1 MNDFSYELPDPDD
14 VVKRL
19 ITTLEHGRPEDRELA
34 ELLRGAYIEFNPSSD
49 FSDRWNAQ
57 WLDVSVNVKPEA
69 LIGAQEHRKRLHRNM
84 ERMIPG
90 GTGYDVREVSLV
102 AGQSSRVV
110 DLKATAD
117 KMRRGLAELGYWG
130 EDRGRVAQ
138 MATAEAELVRL
149 GPAER
154 YPEFTEYAFRLKVHP
169 KVFSEWAGERG
180 NAGGM
185 EKRIK
190 RNVRPIFDVE
200 MPSKTT
206 LDRVTVGP
214 KIQDAQDGWEEM
226 ALEWVFGEGINNQG
240 RAHSQ
245 NVAQLEDDYLLF
257 RSQPEIHLYRALKA
271 FGYPLAPLPVFVQG
285 GDDTQRIEPDFVM
298 IYKGLCVVI
307 EVDGKMYHD
316 ESPAKAHK
324 RLAFLTTRGAK
335 EFRVEAEE
343 CNTAAKAAARAKKLM
358 GSVEEY
364 YESR

>member
-14 VVKRL
+14 VVERL
-19 ITTLEHGRPEDRELA
+19 ITTLEHGRPEDQKLA
-34 ELLRGAYIEFNPSSD
+34 ELLGGAYIEFNPSSD

-57 WLDVSVNVKPEA
+57 WLDVSVNVRPEA
-69 LIGAQEHRKRLHRNM
+69 LIEAQEHRKRLHRNM

-102 AGQSSRVV
+102 AGQTSRVV

-130 EDRGRVAQ
+130 DDRGRVAQ
-138 MATAEAELVRL
+138 MATSEAELVRL

-154 YPEFTEYAFRLKVHP
+154 HPEFTEYAFRLKVHP

-180 NAGGM
+180 HAGGM
-185 EKRIK
+185 EKRIE
-190 RNVRPIFDVE
+190 RDVRPIFNVE
-200 MPSKTT
+200 MPGKTN
-206 LDRVTVGP
+206 LNRVQIGP
-214 KIQDAQDGWEEM
+214 KVEDVKDGWEEM
-226 ALEWVFGEGINNQG
+226 ALEWVIGEGINNQG

-245 NVAQLEDDYLLF
+245 NVAQLEEDYLLF

-285 GDDTQRIEPDFVM
+285 GEDTQRIEPDFVM

-307 EVDGKMYHD
+307 EVDGAMYHD

-324 RLAFLTTRGAK
+324 RLAFLTNRGAK
-335 EFRVEAEE
+335 SFRVEATD
-343 CNTAAKAAARAKKLM
+343 CNTELKAEKSANGLM
-358 GSVEEY
+358 ESIKEY